1 MALVTV
7 TDLTVGFGGPAL
19 LDGVSFQIEPGQ
31 RVGLLGRNGVGK
43 TTLLRVFNGDLE
55 PDSGEVRFSQGI
67 TVRLLAQ
74 DVPQG
79 IEGRVRE
86 VIEADVSGGTA
97 PLSSESGSEWKTEQR
112 LDQVLTRMS
121 LDGGADFET
130 LSSGMKR
137 RVLLA
142 RALASAPD
150 LLLLDEPTNHLDI
163 ESITW
168 LEEFL
173 GRSDTTLVFVTH
185 DRTFLGAVARRI
197 LEIDRGRLF
206 DWSCDYMTFL
216 QRKEAM
222 LTAEARQNVE
232 FDKVLARE
240 EVWVRRGVKE
250 RRKRNQGRVR
260 RLEAMRGERR
270 DRRER
275 VGSVHVQ
282 IQEGRRSGN
291 LVAEV
296 EGLGFSFGE
305 RAVVTDFS
313 TTILRGDKIGIIGP
327 NGVGK
332 TTLMRLLLG
341 ELEPQ
346 KGSVRLG
353 TNLEIAYFDQLRGQL
368 RDDATIQES
377 VAGGYDS
384 VMIDGKSQHIIG
396 YLRGF
401 LFTPDRAR
409 TLVASLSGGER
420 NRVLLARLFS
430 KPANVIVLDE
440 PTNDLDT
447 ETLELLEERLVD
459 YKGTVVLIS
468 HDRSFLNNV
477 VTSTIVFERG
487 AVNEYVGG
495 YDDWLLQRPRDAAP
509 DARVA
514 KKSAPDTVSIPKL
527 LSQKAAAE
535 RGRRLSYKE
544 TRELEAL
551 PAKIEALE
559 RELAE
564 IHEAMGQPDFYRQVG
579 EIIAEKTVR
588 AKEIESER
596 ETSYARWEELEK
608 RAE

>member
-7 TDLTVGFGGPAL
+7 ADLTVGFGGPPL
-19 LDGVSFQIEPGQ
+19 LDGVSFQVEPGQ
-31 RVGLLGRNGVGK
+31 RVGLLGRNGAGK
-43 TTLLRVFNGDLE
+43 TTLLRVLKGDIE
-55 PDSGEVRFSQGI
+55 PDSGDVRFAQGS
-67 TVRLLAQ
+67 TCRYLEQ

-86 VIEADVSGGTA
+86 VIEADVSGEA
-97 PLSSESGSEWKTEQR
+97 AFVSVESGSEWKTEQR

-121 LDGGADFET
+121 LDGNADFET

-142 RALASAPD
+142 RALVAAPD

-173 GRSDTTLVFVTH
+173 GRSPTTLVFVTH

-197 LEIDRGRLF
+197 VEIDRGRLF
-206 DWSCDYMTFL
+206 DWSCDYATFL

-222 LTAEARQNVE
+222 LAAEARENVE

-260 RLEAMRGERR
+260 RLEAMRGARR

-275 VGSVHVQ
+275 AGNVQVQ

-296 EGLGFSFGE
+296 EGLTFSFGE
-305 RAVVTDFS
+305 SSIVKNFS

-341 ELEPQ
+341 ELEPE

-353 TNLEIAYFDQLRGQL
+353 TNLQIAYFDQLRGQL
-368 RDDATIQES
+368 RDNATIQDNITD
-377 VAGGYDS
+377 GYDS
-384 VMIDGKSQHIIG
+384 VQIEGKSQHIMG
-396 YLRGF
+396 YLQSF

-409 TLVASLSGGER
+409 TLVGMLSGGER

-447 ETLELLEERLVD
+447 ETLELLEERLVE

-477 VTSTIVFERG
+477 VTSTIAFEGG

-495 YDDWLLQRPRDAAP
+495 YDDWLRQRPQDAAR

-514 KKSAPDTVSIPKL
+514 KKSARQTSSGTQGR
-527 LSQKAAAE
+527 SQQGGSD
-535 RGRRLSYKE
+535 RQRRLSYKE

-551 PAKIEALE
+551 PAQIEALE
-559 RELAE
+559 SELAE
-564 IHEAMGQPDFYRQVG
+564 IHAAMGQPDFYRQVG
-579 EIIAEKTVR
+579 EIIAEKQVR
-588 AKEIESER
+588 VKEIESDLA
-596 ETSYARWEELEK
+596 TSYARWEELEK
-608 RAE
+608 LAP